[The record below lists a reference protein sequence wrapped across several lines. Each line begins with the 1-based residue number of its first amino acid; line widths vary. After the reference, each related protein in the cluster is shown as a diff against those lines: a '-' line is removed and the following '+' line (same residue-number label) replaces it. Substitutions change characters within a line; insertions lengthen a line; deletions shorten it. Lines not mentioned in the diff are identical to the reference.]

1 MSQLPPID
9 LHAHIE
15 SDIDPSELVPL
26 RAAVFAVTRS
36 LDEARTAVRR
46 KDWMTVWG
54 VGCHPGLVGAQR
66 AFNADIFSELLER
79 TPLAGEI
86 GLDGKSRV
94 PMETQVATFRAAL
107 RVLRDKPRISSIHSY
122 AACGEVVELVAEVQP
137 PGTVLHWWLGT
148 PDQTA
153 KAVKLGCYFSVN
165 AAMIRRSN
173 LIARLPID
181 RLLTETDHPFG
192 DRKTG
197 KQRRPGL
204 VTNVELAIAETHN
217 LPSEAVRPQLWRN
230 FRMLC
235 GSAQVGNL
243 LPREIQRHLASV

>member
-15 SDIDPSELVPL
+15 SDIDPRELPPL

-36 LDEARTAVRR
+36 LDEAHTAVRR
-46 KDWMTVWG
+46 KDRMTVWG

-66 AFNADIFSELLER
+66 AFNADVFSELLER

-107 RVLRDKPRISSIHSY
+107 QVLRDKPRISSIHSY
-122 AACGEVVELVAEVQP
+122 AASAEVVELVAEVQT

-148 PDQTA
+148 PEQTA
-153 KAVKLGCYFSVN
+153 KAVELGCYFSVN
-165 AAMIRRSN
+165 AAMIRRSD
-173 LIARLPID
+173 LIASLPID

-192 DRKTG
+192 DRSTG
-197 KQRRPGL
+197 KHRRPGL
-204 VTNVELAIAETHN
+204 VTNVELAIAQAHN
-217 LPSEAVRPQLWRN
+217 LSSESIRVQLWRN
-230 FRMLC
+230 FRGLC
-235 GSAQVGNL
+235 QWARVGSL
-243 LPREIQRHLASV
+243 LPREMRRHLASI